1 MKKIWLSLLCL
12 ISCLGLTTAANLP
25 DFTVTD
31 ILTKKDNFIY
41 IKLQNISIYGFQ
53 VTPEHKEKIFLTIFI
68 KNVKRSEYKLKYIE
82 KKLFLEKST
91 VFFRTNFRL
100 QKGSDLKVKVHLN
113 RLKIIREN
121 NFLNN
126 TLEKKLRF
134 NEKQ

>member
-41 IKLQNISIYGFQ
+41 IKLRNLSIYGFQ

-68 KNVKRSEYKLKYIE
+68 NNVKRSEYKLKYID

-91 VFFRTNFRL
+91 VLFRTNFRS

-113 RLKIIREN
+113 RLKIIRES

-134 NEKQ
+134 NEK